1 MCSLETLYKWHIKHF
16 RLVNKIDHNSYHTI
30 KEKVKYNN
38 DAINGISYGDFFFDS
53 RYVSLVYSTPNY
65 LILVAGISFCFV
77 FSTTFSSSH
86 W

>member
-38 DAINGISYGDFFFDS
+38 DAINGISYGDFF
-53 RYVSLVYSTPNY
+53 
-65 LILVAGISFCFV
+65 LIAGMFPWFIQHP
-77 FSTTFSSSH
+77 TI
-86 W
+86 